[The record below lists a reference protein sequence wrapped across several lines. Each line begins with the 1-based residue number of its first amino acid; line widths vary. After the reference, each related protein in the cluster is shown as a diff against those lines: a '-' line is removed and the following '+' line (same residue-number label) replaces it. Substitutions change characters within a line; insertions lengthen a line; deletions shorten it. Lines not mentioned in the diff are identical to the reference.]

1 MVVGGV
7 CAHGATNLFRR
18 GQYPLLEGLLAGV
31 SAHGELQELAVGR
44 GCLRDPLPRRD
55 LAYGI
60 LSRSGIWPP
69 AFPCAGRGGSRK
81 QTVVLRTTFFVAHP
95 VPYAN
100 KFATVLSG
108 HKKTDDLHHPS
119 VCFRAE
125 NGIRTRGPQLGKL
138 MLYQLS
144 YFRKSVCKCKNF
156 LEGFKG
162 ESHLFNTHCGGRVYF
177 SYENCREEHD
187 EHYCC
192 ECNEVHREYCA
203 PFKVDGYV

>member
-1 MVVGGV
+1 MPTVQQICSVVGSTP
-7 CAHGATNLFRR
+7 CWRAFW
-18 GQYPLLEGLLAGV
+18 
-31 SAHGELQELAVGR
+31 R
-44 GCLRDPLPRRD
+44 GCVPTVNCRNLLWGGGASGIPGVKRD

-144 YFRKSVCKCKNF
+144 YYRKNW
-156 LEGFKG
+156 
-162 ESHLFNTHCGGRVYF
+162 
-177 SYENCREEHD
+177 
-187 EHYCC
+187 
-192 ECNEVHREYCA
+192 
-203 PFKVDGYV
+203 